1 MAKFNLKDTL
11 VLPAKYQNTKLYL
24 SANVAPDN
32 NVISIAGHSV
42 INCLQIEI
50 EAVSFT
56 DHPLDYA
63 NKLYGATL
71 SVEVNVSK
79 IKTGESDDD
88 GSKIPVKCSLIVDA
102 GNDLLQEY
110 QLDDK
115 KTPTANSRFF
125 FTITLKAPQS

>member
-11 VLPAKYQNTKLYL
+11 ILPVKYQNTKLYL
-24 SANVAPDN
+24 TANVVPDN
-32 NVISIAGHSV
+32 TVISIAGHSV

-50 EAVSFT
+50 ADVTFS

-88 GSKIPVKCSLIVDA
+88 GSKIPVSCSLIVDA

-125 FTITLKAPQS
+125 FTIALKAEQA